1 MYIHTYVHAYMPT
14 ILPTYLTTYLPPT
27 YIART
32 YDLHTYAYRH
42 PHIHI
47 YTHTHGQIRTYIV
60 YDIYSNPT
68 YTDILQISRFL
79 ISVLEA
85 NTFLPW
91 IHVNRHTIKHIWH
104 STSYSSSY
112 LSSHTRTY
120 ANKGKPQW
128 APNCAWRLMAR
139 KKPSQ
144 NCIKLLRTQVQWTFL
159 LQPIMVRIPPER
171 WHKEVYTPENHF
183 PPRPSASTSAIVT
196 VAVHHWAY
204 PTLLGIA
211 RGAGFLFGRK
221 GWLHPNKNMYCKML

>member
-85 NTFLPW
+85 NTFLP
-91 IHVNRHTIKHIWH
+91 
-104 STSYSSSY
+104 
-112 LSSHTRTY
+112 
-120 ANKGKPQW
+120 
-128 APNCAWRLMAR
+128 
-139 KKPSQ
+139 
-144 NCIKLLRTQVQWTFL
+144 
-159 LQPIMVRIPPER
+159 
-171 WHKEVYTPENHF
+171 
-183 PPRPSASTSAIVT
+183 
-196 VAVHHWAY
+196 
-204 PTLLGIA
+204 
-211 RGAGFLFGRK
+211 
-221 GWLHPNKNMYCKML
+221 